1 VATRRLFFALWPP
14 PGWSERPLAAAQA
27 LLDGR
32 AMTGRAVASADVH
45 VTLCFLGAVE
55 EAVVAAL
62 CERAAALQESAFE
75 LEFEGLEL
83 WPRSRVLV
91 AASSRVPAAAT
102 ELARALHRQARG
114 LGLQPAEQPLRP
126 HVTLMRGVANPQH
139 SCSHPPPPPPP
150 PPPLTLTLTLS
161 PPLRLASGRFYLAQ
175 SHELEGATAAAS
187 QAPRYLRLDSWPL
200 RSLGGA
206 H

>member
-62 CERAAALQESAFE
+62 CECAAALQESAFE

-126 HVTLMRGVANPQH
+126 HLTLMRGVASPQH
-139 SCSHPPPPPPP
+139 SCAHPPSLMLP
-150 PPPLTLTLTLS
+150 LS

-175 SHELEGATAAAS
+175 SQELEGATATAS
-187 QAPRYLRLDSWPL
+187 QAPRYLRLGSWPL